1 MSSGVTSDPSDKR
14 RGVLV
19 VEDEM
24 LINMMI
30 EDMLSELGHEVIS
43 ATSLEQAL
51 DRIKAGG
58 FDVAIVDLNLSGVP
72 SYAAVDALQARGTPF
87 IIATGY
93 GERGLPEKYSS
104 APLLPKPFDIDKLK
118 KALAQV

>member
-1 MSSGVTSDPSDKR
+1 MSGPSVDKQ
-14 RGVLV
+14 GVLV

-30 EDMLSELGHEVIS
+30 EDMLMELGHKVIC

-51 DRIKAGG
+51 GQVEAGG
-58 FDVAIVDLNLSGVP
+58 FDLAIIDLNLNGVP
-72 SYAAVDALQARGTPF
+72 SYAVVDALQARGTPF

-93 GERGLPEKYSS
+93 GERGLPEKYAN
-104 APLLPKPFDIDKLK
+104 APLLPKPFDLEKLK
-118 KALAQV
+118 KTLAQL